1 MSEKRKVDELFDLT
15 GHVAVITGAG
25 RGIGEGI
32 AVAMS
37 EAGASVVVAARR
49 TEEIERVANEIKS
62 AGGIAEPFKL
72 DVTNQNETIEN
83 MKNAYEHFGS
93 LDIAF
98 CNAGIRE
105 IVSPLELSIE
115 EWRKVIDIN
124 VTGVFITAQ
133 TFAKHCIEKK
143 IKGNIVITSSTL
155 SVTSAPNRCAYTAS
169 KHATAGITK
178 QLAVDLAKYDI
189 RVNAV
194 GPGVI
199 RTPLT
204 ERYFQDEEASQK
216 VRNLHAMK
224 RWGEPNEISSAVLYL
239 ASDEASFCT
248 GTNLIVDGGWTAGKD
263 W

>member
-1 MSEKRKVDELFDLT
+1 MRFKNKTVI
-15 GHVAVITGAG
+15 ITGAAG
-25 RGIGEGI
+25 GIGWQTALSFAKEGAKV
-32 AVAMS
+32 AVS
-37 EAGASVVVAARR
+37 DLDFDQVKRVSD
-49 TEEIERVANEIKS
+49 EITS

-72 DVTNQNETIEN
+72 DVTDQSETIEV
-83 MKNAYEHFGS
+83 MKNAYDHFGS

-133 TFAKHCIEKK
+133 TFAKKCIENKV
-143 IKGNIVITSSTL
+143 KGNIVITSSTL
-155 SVTSAPNRCAYTAS
+155 SITSAPNRCAYTAS
-169 KHATAGITK
+169 KHATAGMTK
-178 QLAVDLAKYDI
+178 QLALDLAKYHI

-204 ERYFQDEEASQK
+204 ERYFQDEEASQR

-239 ASDEASFCT
+239 ASEEASFCT

>member
-1 MSEKRKVDELFDLT
+1 MRFKNKTVI
-15 GHVAVITGAG
+15 ITGAAG
-25 RGIGEGI
+25 GIGRQTGLSFAKEGANV
-32 AVAMS
+32 AVSDLDFDQAKRVS
-37 EAGASVVVAARR
+37 D
-49 TEEIERVANEIKS
+49 EITS

-72 DVTNQNETIEN
+72 DVTDQSETIEV
-83 MKNAYEHFGS
+83 MKNAYHHFGS

-133 TFAKHCIEKK
+133 TFAKKCIENKV
-143 IKGNIVITSSTL
+143 KGNIVITSSTL

-169 KHATAGITK
+169 KHATAGMTK
-178 QLAVDLAKYDI
+178 QLAMDLAKYNI

-216 VRNLHAMK
+216 VRN
-224 RWGEPNEISSAVLYL
+224 
-239 ASDEASFCT
+239 
-248 GTNLIVDGGWTAGKD
+248 
-263 W
+263 

>member
-1 MSEKRKVDELFDLT
+1 MRFKNKTVF
-15 GHVAVITGAG
+15 ITGAAG
-25 RGIGEGI
+25 GIGRQTGLSFAKEGANI
-32 AVAMS
+32 
-37 EAGASVVVAARR
+37 VVTDLDYDMAKRVSD
-49 TEEIERVANEIKS
+49 EIQS
-62 AGGIAEPFKL
+62 AGGSSEPFKL
-72 DVTNQNETIEN
+72 DVTKQDETIETMN
-83 MKNAYEHFGS
+83 NAYKHFGR

-133 TFAKHCIEKK
+133 TFAKHCIDNKT
-143 IKGNIVITSSTL
+143 KGNIVITSSTL
-155 SVTSAPNRCAYTAS
+155 SITSAPNRCAYTAS
-169 KHATAGITK
+169 KHATAGMTK
-178 QLAVDLAKYDI
+178 QLAMDLAKYNI

-204 ERYFQDEEASQK
+204 ERYFQDEDASEK

-239 ASDEASFCT
+239 ASEEASFCT

>member
-1 MSEKRKVDELFDLT
+1 MRFKNKTVI
-15 GHVAVITGAG
+15 ITGAAG
-25 RGIGEGI
+25 GIGRQTGLSFAKEGANV
-32 AVAMS
+32 AVSDLDFDQAKRVS
-37 EAGASVVVAARR
+37 D
-49 TEEIERVANEIKS
+49 EITC

-72 DVTNQNETIEN
+72 DVTDQSETIEV
-83 MKNAYEHFGS
+83 MKNAYHHFGS

-115 EWRKVIDIN
+115 EWRKVIEIN

-133 TFAKHCIEKK
+133 TFAKKCIENKV
-143 IKGNIVITSSTL
+143 KGNIVITSSTL

-169 KHATAGITK
+169 KHATAGMTK
-178 QLAVDLAKYDI
+178 QLAMDLAKYNI

-239 ASDEASFCT
+239 ASEEASFCT

>member
-1 MSEKRKVDELFDLT
+1 MRFTNKTVL
-15 GHVAVITGAG
+15 ITGAAG
-25 RGIGEGI
+25 GIGRQTGLSFAKEGANI
-32 AVAMS
+32 
-37 EAGASVVVAARR
+37 VVTDLDYDMAKRVSD
-49 TEEIERVANEIKS
+49 EIQS
-62 AGGIAEPFKL
+62 AGGSSEPFKL
-72 DVTNQNETIEN
+72 DVTKQDETIETMN
-83 MKNAYEHFGS
+83 NAYKHFGS
-93 LDIAF
+93 LDVAF

-105 IVSPLELSIE
+105 IVSPIELSIE

-133 TFAKHCIEKK
+133 TFAKHCIDNKT
-143 IKGNIVITSSTL
+143 KGNIVITSSTL
-155 SVTSAPNRCAYTAS
+155 SITSAPNRCAYTAS
-169 KHATAGITK
+169 KHATAGMTK
-178 QLAVDLAKYDI
+178 QLAMDLAKYDI

-204 ERYFQDEEASQK
+204 ERYFQDEVASQK

-239 ASDEASFCT
+239 ASEEASFCT

>member
-1 MSEKRKVDELFDLT
+1 MRFKNKTVI
-15 GHVAVITGAG
+15 ITGAAG
-25 RGIGEGI
+25 GIGWQTALSFAKEGANV
-32 AVAMS
+32 AVS
-37 EAGASVVVAARR
+37 DLDFDQVKRVSD
-49 TEEIERVANEIKS
+49 EIIS

-72 DVTNQNETIEN
+72 DVTDQSETIEV
-83 MKNAYEHFGS
+83 MKNAYDHFGS

-133 TFAKHCIEKK
+133 TFAKKCIENKV
-143 IKGNIVITSSTL
+143 KGNIVITSSTL
-155 SVTSAPNRCAYTAS
+155 SITSAPNRCAYTAS
-169 KHATAGITK
+169 KHATAGMTK
-178 QLAVDLAKYDI
+178 QLALDLAKYHI

-204 ERYFQDEEASQK
+204 ERYFQDEEASQR

-239 ASDEASFCT
+239 ASEEASFCT

>member
-1 MSEKRKVDELFDLT
+1 MRFKNKTVF
-15 GHVAVITGAG
+15 ITGAAG
-25 RGIGEGI
+25 GIGRQTGLSFAKEGANI
-32 AVAMS
+32 
-37 EAGASVVVAARR
+37 VVTDLDYDMAKRVSD
-49 TEEIERVANEIKS
+49 EIQS
-62 AGGIAEPFKL
+62 AGGSSEPFKL
-72 DVTNQNETIEN
+72 DVTKQDETIETMN
-83 MKNAYEHFGS
+83 NAYKHFGS
-93 LDIAF
+93 LDVAF

-105 IVSPLELSIE
+105 IVSPIELSIE

-133 TFAKHCIEKK
+133 TFAKHCIDNKT
-143 IKGNIVITSSTL
+143 KGNIVITSSTL
-155 SVTSAPNRCAYTAS
+155 SITSAPNRCAYTAS
-169 KHATAGITK
+169 KHATAGMTK
-178 QLAVDLAKYDI
+178 QLAMDLAKYDI

-239 ASDEASFCT
+239 ASEEASFCT
-248 GTNLIVDGGWTAGKD
+248 GTNLIVDGGWTAGKG

>member
-1 MSEKRKVDELFDLT
+1 MRFTNKTVF
-15 GHVAVITGAG
+15 ITGAAG
-25 RGIGEGI
+25 GIGRQTGLSFAKEGANI
-32 AVAMS
+32 
-37 EAGASVVVAARR
+37 VVTDLDYDMAKRVSD
-49 TEEIERVANEIKS
+49 EIQS
-62 AGGIAEPFKL
+62 AGGSSEPFKL
-72 DVTNQNETIEN
+72 DVTKQDETIETMN
-83 MKNAYEHFGS
+83 NAYKHFGS
-93 LDIAF
+93 LDVAF

-105 IVSPLELSIE
+105 IVSPIELSIE

-133 TFAKHCIEKK
+133 TFAKHCIDNKT
-143 IKGNIVITSSTL
+143 KGNIVITSSTL
-155 SVTSAPNRCAYTAS
+155 SITSAPNRCAYTAS
-169 KHATAGITK
+169 KYATAGMTK
-178 QLAVDLAKYDI
+178 QLAMDLAKYDI

-204 ERYFQDEEASQK
+204 ERYFQDEDASEK

-239 ASDEASFCT
+239 ASEEASFCT

>member
-1 MSEKRKVDELFDLT
+1 MRFKDKIVLIT
-15 GHVAVITGAG
+15 GSAGGIGFKTALDFGNEGAIVAVTDIDFEMAKKLSNQ
-25 RGIGEGI
+25 II
-32 AVAMS
+32 S
-37 EAGASVVVAARR
+37 
-49 TEEIERVANEIKS
+49 N
-62 AGGIAEPFKL
+62 GGIAEPLHL
-72 DVTNQNETIEN
+72 DVTNLEQT
-83 MKNAYEHFGS
+83 KNVFEVLNQKYGAC
-93 LDIAF
+93 DIVF

-105 IVSPLELSIE
+105 ITPMLDLEFE
-115 EWRKVIDIN
+115 DWKKVIDVN
-124 VTGVFITAQ
+124 VNGVFLSAQ
-133 TFAKHCIEKK
+133 TFAKNCVKHNKT
-143 IKGNIVITSSTL
+143 GNIVITASTL
-155 SVTSAPNRCAYTAS
+155 GIVAANFRCAYTTS
-169 KHATAGITK
+169 KHATVGLTK
-178 QLAVDLAKYDI
+178 QLAMDLAKYDI

-239 ASDEASFCT
+239 ASEEASVCT

>member
-1 MSEKRKVDELFDLT
+1 MRFTNKTVL
-15 GHVAVITGAG
+15 ITGAAG
-25 RGIGEGI
+25 GIGRQTGLSFAKEGANI
-32 AVAMS
+32 
-37 EAGASVVVAARR
+37 VVTDLDYDMAKRVSD
-49 TEEIERVANEIKS
+49 EIQS
-62 AGGIAEPFKL
+62 AGGSSEPFKL
-72 DVTNQNETIEN
+72 DVTKQDETIETMN
-83 MKNAYEHFGS
+83 NAYKHFGS
-93 LDIAF
+93 LDVAF

-105 IVSPLELSIE
+105 IVSPIELSIE

-133 TFAKHCIEKK
+133 TFAKHCIDNKT
-143 IKGNIVITSSTL
+143 KGNIVITSSTL
-155 SVTSAPNRCAYTAS
+155 SITSAPNRCAYTAS
-169 KHATAGITK
+169 KHATAGMTK
-178 QLAVDLAKYDI
+178 QLAMDLAKYDI

-204 ERYFQDEEASQK
+204 ERYFQDEDASEK

-239 ASDEASFCT
+239 ASEEASFCT

>member
-1 MSEKRKVDELFDLT
+1 MRFTNKTVF
-15 GHVAVITGAG
+15 ITGAAG
-25 RGIGEGI
+25 GIGRQTGLSFAKEGANI
-32 AVAMS
+32 AVTDLDFDMAK
-37 EAGASVVVAARR
+37 
-49 TEEIERVANEIKS
+49 RVSDEIKS
-62 AGGIAEPFKL
+62 AGGSSEAFKL
-72 DVTNQNETIEN
+72 DVTNQDETIET
-83 MKNAYEHFGS
+83 MKNAYEHFGR
-93 LDIAF
+93 LDVAF

-133 TFAKHCIEKK
+133 TFAKHCIDKK
-143 IKGNIVITSSTL
+143 AKGNIVITSSTL
-155 SVTSAPNRCAYTAS
+155 SITSAPNRCAYTAS
-169 KHATAGITK
+169 KHATAGMTK
-178 QLAVDLAKYDI
+178 QLAMDLAKYDI

-204 ERYFQDEEASQK
+204 ERYFQDEDASQK
-216 VRNLHAMK
+216 VRNIHAMI
-224 RWGEPNEISSAVLYL
+224 RRGEPNEISSAVLYL
-239 ASDEASFCT
+239 ASEEASFCT

>member
-1 MSEKRKVDELFDLT
+1 MRFTNKTVF
-15 GHVAVITGAG
+15 ITGAAG
-25 RGIGEGI
+25 GIGRQTGLSFAKEGANI
-32 AVAMS
+32 
-37 EAGASVVVAARR
+37 VVTDLDFDMAK
-49 TEEIERVANEIKS
+49 RVADEIQS
-62 AGGIAEPFKL
+62 AGGSSEPFKL
-72 DVTNQNETIEN
+72 DVTKQDETIETMN
-83 MKNAYEHFGS
+83 NAYKHFGS

-133 TFAKHCIEKK
+133 TFAKHCIDNKT
-143 IKGNIVITSSTL
+143 KGNIVITSSTL
-155 SVTSAPNRCAYTAS
+155 SITSAPNRCAYTAS
-169 KHATAGITK
+169 KHATAGMTK
-178 QLAVDLAKYDI
+178 QLAMDLAKYNI

-204 ERYFQDEEASQK
+204 ERYFQDEDASEK

-224 RWGEPNEISSAVLYL
+224 RWGEPNEISSAFLYL
-239 ASDEASFCT
+239 ASEEASFCT

>member
-1 MSEKRKVDELFDLT
+1 MRFTNKTVF
-15 GHVAVITGAG
+15 ITGAAG
-25 RGIGEGI
+25 GIGRQTGLSFAKEGANI
-32 AVAMS
+32 
-37 EAGASVVVAARR
+37 VVTDLDYDMAKRVSD
-49 TEEIERVANEIKS
+49 EIQS
-62 AGGIAEPFKL
+62 AGGSSEPFKL
-72 DVTNQNETIEN
+72 DVTKQDETIETMN
-83 MKNAYEHFGS
+83 NAYKHFGS
-93 LDIAF
+93 LDVAF

-105 IVSPLELSIE
+105 IVSPIELSIE

-133 TFAKHCIEKK
+133 TFAKHCIDNKT
-143 IKGNIVITSSTL
+143 KGNIVITSSTL
-155 SVTSAPNRCAYTAS
+155 SITSAPNRCAYTAS
-169 KHATAGITK
+169 KHATAGMTK
-178 QLAVDLAKYDI
+178 QLAMDLAKYNI

-204 ERYFQDEEASQK
+204 ERYFQDEDASEK

-239 ASDEASFCT
+239 ASEEASFCT

>member
-1 MSEKRKVDELFDLT
+1 MRFTYKTVF
-15 GHVAVITGAG
+15 ITGAAG
-25 RGIGEGI
+25 GIGRQTGLSFAKEGANI
-32 AVAMS
+32 
-37 EAGASVVVAARR
+37 VVTDLDYDMAKRVSD
-49 TEEIERVANEIKS
+49 EIQS
-62 AGGIAEPFKL
+62 AGGSSEPFKL
-72 DVTNQNETIEN
+72 DVTKQDETIETMN
-83 MKNAYEHFGS
+83 NAYKHFGS

-133 TFAKHCIEKK
+133 TFAKHCIDNKT
-143 IKGNIVITSSTL
+143 KGNIVITSSTL
-155 SVTSAPNRCAYTAS
+155 SITSAPNRCAYTAS
-169 KHATAGITK
+169 KHATAGMTK
-178 QLAVDLAKYDI
+178 QLAMDLAKYDI

-204 ERYFQDEEASQK
+204 ERYFQDEDASEK

-239 ASDEASFCT
+239 ASEEASFCT

>member
-1 MSEKRKVDELFDLT
+1 MRFKNKTVF
-15 GHVAVITGAG
+15 ITGAAG
-25 RGIGEGI
+25 GIGRQTGLSFAKEGANI
-32 AVAMS
+32 
-37 EAGASVVVAARR
+37 VVTDLDYDMAKRVSD
-49 TEEIERVANEIKS
+49 EIQS
-62 AGGIAEPFKL
+62 AGGSSEPFKL
-72 DVTNQNETIEN
+72 DVTKQDETIETMN
-83 MKNAYEHFGS
+83 NAYKHFGS
-93 LDIAF
+93 LDVAF

-105 IVSPLELSIE
+105 IVSPIELSIE

-133 TFAKHCIEKK
+133 TFAKHCIDNKT
-143 IKGNIVITSSTL
+143 KGNIVITSSTL
-155 SVTSAPNRCAYTAS
+155 SITSAPNRCAYTAS
-169 KHATAGITK
+169 KHATAGMTK
-178 QLAVDLAKYDI
+178 QLAMDLAKYDI

-204 ERYFQDEEASQK
+204 ERYFQDEDASQK

-239 ASDEASFCT
+239 ASEEASFCT

>member
-1 MSEKRKVDELFDLT
+1 MRFKNKTVI
-15 GHVAVITGAG
+15 ITGAAG
-25 RGIGEGI
+25 GIGRQTALSFAKEGANV
-32 AVAMS
+32 AVS
-37 EAGASVVVAARR
+37 DLDFDQVK
-49 TEEIERVANEIKS
+49 RVSDEIKS
-62 AGGIAEPFKL
+62 AGGITEPFKL
-72 DVTNQNETIEN
+72 DVTDQNETIEV
-83 MKNAYEHFGS
+83 MKNAYHHFGS

-133 TFAKHCIEKK
+133 TFAKKCIENKT
-143 IKGNIVITSSTL
+143 KGNIVITSSTL

-169 KHATAGITK
+169 KHATAGMTK
-178 QLAVDLAKYDI
+178 QLAMDLAKYDI

-204 ERYFQDEEASQK
+204 ERYFQDEEASQR

-239 ASDEASFCT
+239 ASEEASFCT

>member
-1 MSEKRKVDELFDLT
+1 MRFKNKTVF
-15 GHVAVITGAG
+15 ITGAAG
-25 RGIGEGI
+25 GIGRQTGLSFAKEGANI
-32 AVAMS
+32 
-37 EAGASVVVAARR
+37 VVTDLDYDMAK
-49 TEEIERVANEIKS
+49 RVADEIQS
-62 AGGIAEPFKL
+62 AGGSSEPFKL
-72 DVTNQNETIEN
+72 DVTKQDETIETMN
-83 MKNAYEHFGS
+83 NAYKHFGS
-93 LDIAF
+93 LDVAF

-105 IVSPLELSIE
+105 IVSPIELSIE

-133 TFAKHCIEKK
+133 TFAKHCIDNKT
-143 IKGNIVITSSTL
+143 KGNIVITSSTL
-155 SVTSAPNRCAYTAS
+155 SITSAPNRCAYTAS
-169 KHATAGITK
+169 KHATAGMTK
-178 QLAVDLAKYDI
+178 QLAMDLAKYDI

-204 ERYFQDEEASQK
+204 ERYFQDEDASEK

-239 ASDEASFCT
+239 ASEEASFCT

>member
-1 MSEKRKVDELFDLT
+1 MRFKNKTVI
-15 GHVAVITGAG
+15 ITGAAG
-25 RGIGEGI
+25 GIGRQTALSFAKEGANV
-32 AVAMS
+32 AVSDLDFDQAK
-37 EAGASVVVAARR
+37 
-49 TEEIERVANEIKS
+49 RVADEITS
-62 AGGIAEPFKL
+62 AGGTAEPFKL
-72 DVTNQNETIEN
+72 DVTDQNETIEV
-83 MKNAYEHFGS
+83 MKNAYDHFGS

-105 IVSPLELSIE
+105 IVSPIELSIE

-133 TFAKHCIEKK
+133 TFAKKCIENKV
-143 IKGNIVITSSTL
+143 KGNIVITSSTL
-155 SVTSAPNRCAYTAS
+155 SITSAPNRCAYTAS
-169 KHATAGITK
+169 KHATAGMTK
-178 QLAVDLAKYDI
+178 QLAMDLAKYDI

-239 ASDEASFCT
+239 ASEEASFCT

>member
-1 MSEKRKVDELFDLT
+1 MRFTNKTVL
-15 GHVAVITGAG
+15 ITGAAG
-25 RGIGEGI
+25 GIGRQTGLSFAKEGANI
-32 AVAMS
+32 
-37 EAGASVVVAARR
+37 VVTDLDYDMAK
-49 TEEIERVANEIKS
+49 RVADEIQS
-62 AGGIAEPFKL
+62 AGGSSEPFKL
-72 DVTNQNETIEN
+72 DVTNQDETIETMN
-83 MKNAYEHFGS
+83 NAYKHFGS
-93 LDIAF
+93 LDVAF

-133 TFAKHCIEKK
+133 TFAKHCINNKT
-143 IKGNIVITSSTL
+143 KGNIVITSSTL
-155 SVTSAPNRCAYTAS
+155 SITSAPNRCAYTAS
-169 KHATAGITK
+169 KHATAGMTK
-178 QLAVDLAKYDI
+178 QLAMDLAKYDI

-224 RWGEPNEISSAVLYL
+224 RWGEPN
-239 ASDEASFCT
+239 
-248 GTNLIVDGGWTAGKD
+248 
-263 W
+263 

>member
-1 MSEKRKVDELFDLT
+1 MRFKNKTVI
-15 GHVAVITGAG
+15 ITGAAG
-25 RGIGEGI
+25 GIGRQTALSFAKEGANV
-32 AVAMS
+32 AVSDLDFDQAK
-37 EAGASVVVAARR
+37 
-49 TEEIERVANEIKS
+49 RVADEITS
-62 AGGIAEPFKL
+62 AGGTAEPFKL
-72 DVTNQNETIEN
+72 DVTDQNETIEV
-83 MKNAYEHFGS
+83 MKNAHDHFGS

-133 TFAKHCIEKK
+133 TFAKKCIENKA
-143 IKGNIVITSSTL
+143 KGNIVITSSTL
-155 SVTSAPNRCAYTAS
+155 SITSAPNRCAYTAS
-169 KHATAGITK
+169 KHATVGMTK
-178 QLAVDLAKYDI
+178 QLAMDLAKYDI

-239 ASDEASFCT
+239 ASEEASFCT

>member
-1 MSEKRKVDELFDLT
+1 MRFKNKTVF
-15 GHVAVITGAG
+15 ITGAAG
-25 RGIGEGI
+25 GIGRQTGLSFAKEGANI
-32 AVAMS
+32 
-37 EAGASVVVAARR
+37 VVTDLDYDMAKRVSD
-49 TEEIERVANEIKS
+49 EIQS
-62 AGGIAEPFKL
+62 AGGSSEPFKL
-72 DVTNQNETIEN
+72 DVTKQDETIETMN
-83 MKNAYEHFGS
+83 NAYKHFGS
-93 LDIAF
+93 LDVAF

-105 IVSPLELSIE
+105 IVSPIELSIE

-133 TFAKHCIEKK
+133 TFAKHCIDNKT
-143 IKGNIVITSSTL
+143 KGNIVITSSTL
-155 SVTSAPNRCAYTAS
+155 SITSAPNRCAYTAS
-169 KHATAGITK
+169 KHATAGMTK
-178 QLAVDLAKYDI
+178 QLAMDLAKYDI

-204 ERYFQDEEASQK
+204 ERYFQDEDASEK

-239 ASDEASFCT
+239 ASEEASFCT